1 MQWEYSF
8 IGNTLSQLYIL
19 CAAPS
24 PMLILPRASPTL
36 SSGSAQGHQSRW
48 WRVQVWPC
56 LLGSLL
62 TICPEYLAG
71 VQAPTPAGR
80 CWFIG
85 PSNTPVLLPWA
96 SLRHPPLPERFPSG
110 SLLKGFSGCADAGFL
125 VGRCPPVAKC
135 ETLAT
140 LPQNCQPKPPQ

>member
-24 PMLILPRASPTL
+24 PMLIPPRASPTL
-36 SSGSAQGHQSRW
+36 SSGSAQGHQTDGGGCRSG
-48 WRVQVWPC
+48 PAS
-56 LLGSLL
+56 LGHFSPFVL
-62 TICPEYLAG
+62 EHLAG